1 MLDLPDPLRIEPR
14 GPLDA
19 RVRVPGS
26 KSVTNRAL
34 LVAALAEGASELSGA
49 LASDDTDVMVAS
61 LLPLRCA
68 VETRSGPWRVEGRGG
83 RLRAPSAPLFAGNSG
98 TTARFLT
105 AAACLADGP
114 VTIDGNARMRE
125 RPIDDLTRAL
135 EQLGVECRVL
145 GDRGCPP

>member
-1 MLDLPDPLRIEPR
+1 MQDLPDPLPIEPR

-26 KSVTNRAL
+26 KSMTNRAL
-34 LVAALAEGASELSGA
+34 LAAALADGASELSGA
-49 LASDDTDVMVAS
+49 LESDDTRVMIES
-61 LLPLRCA
+61 LAALGCP
-68 VETRSGPWRVEGRGG
+68 VEAGSDPWRVSGRGG
-83 RLRAPSAPLFAGNSG
+83 RLRAPGAALFTGNSG

-114 VTIDGNARMRE
+114 VTIDGTARMRE

-135 EQLGVECRVL
+135 EQLGGKCQVL
-145 GDRGCPP
+145 G